1 MRLCHLLA
9 VLASLSAA
17 TANAD
22 YIQEFFQARSVE
34 KSDPQASVDG
44 MVRSFH
50 QAVEAKDCEY
60 ASVAGLNACLGIY
73 GQGKVVECGTLAREI
88 ISALVPLEDLY
99 PESTTLRSVQL
110 FGYMERGLLA
120 EGKVGAAWQANR
132 AAAERLR
139 GKKVSATADGPS
151 VTLADLDSLTPA
163 LRIYGLRLIER
174 EANLLD
180 ISGRSNEAR
189 TLLDA
194 AATWLGKDWQT
205 RLEPTE
211 RFYAFKLLAARAELI
226 DFLGYHQEAI
236 QAEQDLVQAV
246 SGQGI
251 FEQSH
256 RTLRINL
263 LRNLSQ
269 WSGPSQEILDQA
281 RDIAAQMKTR
291 AVDNQVDRLLAKMEF
306 DFKQSREPIESLRR
320 QALKNQALGDSFEAT
335 YSERDGLFARVS
347 LGEANLDA
355 EFHQLLRKIRSHGNK
370 RGEPSL
376 FRSFGSYLLQQN
388 RPAEASALLTESLR
402 MTRSF
407 GWVLHEPGLLGLLA
421 EARITA
427 GDLAGVRASL
437 AELDQWLT
445 SHSHCPAASRA
456 AAIGIR
462 ANILAQLGIE
472 SAAREA
478 FQLAREIAKEL
489 PLYQQSNFS
498 AEQEKLA
505 LSEKQPPFS
514 AEKSNPENVPTLRV
528 QPLEVVGMAVPGAT
542 SHTRF
547 AVFNPT
553 AQPLRGHFLFTGPAA
568 TDGQTILFTA
578 GQPVVT
584 FQKNLTISGGNEVAI
599 EVSLAPSAGVE
610 TAKVQVAWQNE
621 GQPAGPISTW
631 EVTWDPKARQQTV
644 LDASW
649 VEANPFRSVSLFH
662 EIAVPPGETV
672 GIPFHLRSPV
682 ALRFEYLDATTH
694 ELVAVDANGNGD
706 FSEAGDLHPRGR
718 GGVCAAIFPI
728 AAGSKTL
735 SAEVRI
741 SSPEGHPLASGGEP
755 LVLEAEVYQ
764 NGVWIKQAEDTFQ

>member
-1 MRLCHLLA
+1 MRLCHLIA
-9 VLASLSAA
+9 VLASHCAA

-73 GQGKVVECGTLAREI
+73 GQGKVVECGTMAREI

-151 VTLADLDSLTPA
+151 VTLADLDSLTPT

-246 SGQGI
+246 GGQGI

-355 EFHQLLRKIRSHGNK
+355 EFHQLLRKIRSYGNK

-376 FRSFGSYLLQQN
+376 FRSFGSYFRTQVDRDAIALATSGATVGDDLCVARFRWQGKVDDLPGYILGGRQRVLVFSRKGLGAHQGAHRAGAEQVHADVRACALQGIGLDQHIQRRLGGAVGSPIGTGIRGGTGGDKDRASRIGCLQQ
-388 RPAEASALLTESLR
+388 
-402 MTRSF
+402 
-407 GWVLHEPGLLGLLA
+407 
-421 EARITA
+421 RIE
-427 GDLAGVRASL
+427 
-437 AELDQWLT
+437 ELDQAQVCVDVDVDGLDPVLGVDLV
-445 SHSHCPAASRA
+445 HGRQGAEHA
-456 AAIGIR
+456 GI
-462 ANILAQLGIE
+462 ADEDI
-472 SAAREA
+472 
-478 FQLAREIAKEL
+478 
-489 PLYQQSNFS
+489 
-498 AEQEKLA
+498 KLA
-505 LSEKQPPFS
+505 PAFCDRACE
-514 AEKSNPENVPTLRV
+514 AWEGWTV
-528 QPLEVVGMAVPGAT
+528 LEIKRHKRRRATVASDLVIEFFQAANCSRQGDDVGA
-542 SHTRF
+542 F
-547 AVFNPT
+547 ACKCHC
-553 AQPLRGHFLFTGPAA
+553 GCA
-568 TDGQTILFTA
+568 TDT
-578 GQPVVT
+578 
-584 FQKNLTISGGNEVAI
+584 S
-599 EVSLAPSAGVE
+599 
-610 TAKVQVAWQNE
+610 
-621 GQPAGPISTW
+621 
-631 EVTWDPKARQQTV
+631 
-644 LDASW
+644 
-649 VEANPFRSVSLFH
+649 
-662 EIAVPPGETV
+662 
-672 GIPFHLRSPV
+672 
-682 ALRFEYLDATTH
+682 
-694 ELVAVDANGNGD
+694 
-706 FSEAGDLHPRGR
+706 
-718 GGVCAAIFPI
+718 
-728 AAGSKTL
+728 
-735 SAEVRI
+735 
-741 SSPEGHPLASGGEP
+741 
-755 LVLEAEVYQ
+755 
-764 NGVWIKQAEDTFQ
+764 